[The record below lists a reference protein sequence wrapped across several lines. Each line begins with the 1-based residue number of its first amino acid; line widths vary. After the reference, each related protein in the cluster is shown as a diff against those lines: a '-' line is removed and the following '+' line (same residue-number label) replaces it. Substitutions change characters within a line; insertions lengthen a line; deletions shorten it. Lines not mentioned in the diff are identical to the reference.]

1 MNRHLI
7 WCSIFV
13 GVFLTQCSAMAQDNI
28 LSSWWSALRHSDGI
42 CEDACD
48 ALSSPD
54 SVFACQESFNL
65 AHGIYDRRGLADKHA
80 PAGIMGAHVHHEGE
94 VMLEYKY
101 MNMYME
107 DNRVGEQTVTDQQA
121 LTIGQSLGTNNG
133 ATPTQMTM
141 EMHMIHIMYGV
152 TDDVTAYVMPMLL
165 SNTMDH
171 LRNNPF
177 PNPAVAGQPFTTHIS
192 GFGDMQLGA
201 LWRVWEGENDDEL
214 FLNLGASVPTGQVDR
229 KTRVP
234 SGGPMETEFPYPMR
248 LGRGTFNFRP
258 GATYKRYMENGSF
271 GVQFQADLPVD
282 ENWDD
287 YSVGEEYRIT
297 AWYAHLLTDRLSLS
311 ARIEGLFL
319 ENYDGADPDL
329 NPAVISTVR
338 PDMRGADLLNFGY
351 GASWLVK
358 GGNLI
363 NFELIHPVHQDLDGI
378 QLERD
383 WWFAISWSKTL

>member
-1 MNRHLI
+1 
-7 WCSIFV
+7 
-13 GVFLTQCSAMAQDNI
+13 
-28 LSSWWSALRHSDGI
+28 
-42 CEDACD
+42 
-48 ALSSPD
+48 
-54 SVFACQESFNL
+54 
-65 AHGIYDRRGLADKHA
+65 
-80 PAGIMGAHVHHEGE
+80 
-94 VMLEYKY
+94 
-101 MNMYME
+101 
-107 DNRVGEQTVTDQQA
+107 
-121 LTIGQSLGTNNG
+121 
-133 ATPTQMTM
+133 MTM
-141 EMHMIHIMYGV
+141 EMHMIHIMCGV
-152 TDDVTAYVMPMLL
+152 TDDITAYVMPMLL

-192 GFGDMQLGA
+192 GFGDMQIGA
-201 LWRVWEGENDDEL
+201 LWRVWEGDEDDEII
-214 FLNLGASVPTGQVDR
+214 LNLGASVPTGQVDR

-234 SGGPMETEFPYPMR
+234 FGGPMETEFPYPMR
-248 LGRGTFNFRP
+248 LGKGTFNFRP

-287 YSVGEEYRIT
+287 YSVGEEYRVT
-297 AWYAHLLTDRLSLS
+297 AWYSHLMTERFSMS

-338 PDMRGADLLNFGY
+338 PDMRGGDLLNFGY

-358 GGNLI
+358 GGHLI